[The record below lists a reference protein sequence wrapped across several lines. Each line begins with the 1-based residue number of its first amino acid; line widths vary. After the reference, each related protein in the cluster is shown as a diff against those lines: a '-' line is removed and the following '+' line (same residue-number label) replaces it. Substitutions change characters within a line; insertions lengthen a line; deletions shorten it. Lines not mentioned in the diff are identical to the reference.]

1 MRLDKTHAG
10 IRQLLGPKSGKRYLL
25 YFTGV
30 YERPEESLH
39 TSLIAL
45 RAACND
51 RLSNESRARQST
63 RLPWTAQFPKQDS
76 QPISST
82 LETCGNRS
90 YDTHPETWATSRLL
104 LQVKGPKENMS
115 GMLKHPV
122 SYTGHYGIARRG
134 DLAGRPTGVRQL
146 QAPGC
151 GKSKRASNTCLHLEA
166 TLPFWFRRL
175 VVVHF

>member
-1 MRLDKTHAG
+1 MDYVRALWSRRPKHAFRRRDWVGDVRLDKTRAG

-45 RAACND
+45 RAGCND

-63 RLPWTAQFPKQDS
+63 RLPWTAQSPKQDS
-76 QPISST
+76 QRISST
-82 LETCGNRS
+82 LETCGHRS

-115 GMLKHPV
+115 GMLKHSP
-122 SYTGHYGIARRG
+122 
-134 DLAGRPTGVRQL
+134 
-146 QAPGC
+146 
-151 GKSKRASNTCLHLEA
+151 CL
-166 TLPFWFRRL
+166 TL
-175 VVVHF
+175 VITV